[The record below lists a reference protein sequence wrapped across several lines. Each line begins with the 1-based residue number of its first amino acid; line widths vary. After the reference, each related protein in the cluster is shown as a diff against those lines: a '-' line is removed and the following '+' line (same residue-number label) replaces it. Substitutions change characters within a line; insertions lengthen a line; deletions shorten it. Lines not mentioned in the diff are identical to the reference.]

1 MKTIREYEAMDEK
14 QQVSFISHAG
24 VDLVQKMYY
33 ENERTGLEVFVE
45 NLEEIISRAKDCI
58 DCLDILKQEG
68 DVYAKIYLLLE
79 YMGKDGMSEEFL
91 GGLLDLSER
100 AQEAF
105 ARNSGATLA
114 VEEEKEVLKRLN
126 AIMNRNEIQGNREA
140 QREAQGISSMAETE
154 TAVAV

>member
-33 ENERTGLEVFVE
+33 ENERKGLEVFVE
-45 NLEEIISRAKDCI
+45 NLEEIIGRARDCI

-79 YMGKDGMSEEFL
+79 YMEKDGISEEFV

-100 AQEAF
+100 AQETF
-105 ARNSGATLA
+105 ERNSGATLA
-114 VEEEKEVLKRLN
+114 AEEEKEVLKRLN

-140 QREAQGISSMAETE
+140 QRETQVVSAETE

>member
-1 MKTIREYEAMDEK
+1 MKTIKEYEAMDEK
-14 QQVSFISHAG
+14 QQVSFIAHAG

-33 ENERTGLEVFVE
+33 GNERKGLEVLVE
-45 NLEEIISRAKDCI
+45 NLQMIINRAQDCI
-58 DCLDILKQEG
+58 DCLDILNQEG

-79 YMGKDGMSEEFL
+79 YMGKDGMSEEFV

-114 VEEEKEVLKRLN
+114 AEEEKEVLKRLN
-126 AIMNRNEIQGNREA
+126 AVMDRNEIQGNREA
-140 QREAQGISSMAETE
+140 QREAQVVSAETE